1 MTTSNSS
8 NKNGP
13 STLADR
19 ALKAWHE
26 RGMIFIRFASGHEVS
41 FPTKGNPRLESA
53 AEEDVGRIEISP
65 FGLHWPTL
73 DEDLSFKGILEGVAV
88 NGDRAVHVRQ
98 QTLGPRSQ
106 SKVLRGSVETRVDG
120 HRPAGSSLGLETADI
135 TGALSAPVLIQKN
148 PCPMSG
154 GRWVFGI

>member
-1 MTTSNSS
+1 MRSNRRFLREWTGIYS
-8 NKNGP
+8 NDHAPIHVHVRRGGGEAVFVVEPEVELRESVRLNVRELSRAEDLIDDHLELIKQNGP

-26 RGMIFIRFASGHEVS
+26 RGMIFVRFASGHEVS

-73 DEDLSFKGILEGVAV
+73 DEDLSFAGILEGRY
-88 NGDRAVHVRQ
+88 GQR
-98 QTLGPRSQ
+98 
-106 SKVLRGSVETRVDG
+106 
-120 HRPAGSSLGLETADI
+120 
-135 TGALSAPVLIQKN
+135 
-148 PCPMSG
+148 
-154 GRWVFGI
+154 

>member
-13 STLADR
+13 NTLADR

-26 RGMIFIRFASGHEVS
+26 RGMIFVRFASGHEAS

-53 AEEDVGRIEISP
+53 AVEDVGCIEISP

-73 DEDLSFKGILEGVAV
+73 YEDLSFAGILERHYGQ
-88 NGDRAVHVRQ
+88 R
-98 QTLGPRSQ
+98 
-106 SKVLRGSVETRVDG
+106 
-120 HRPAGSSLGLETADI
+120 
-135 TGALSAPVLIQKN
+135 
-148 PCPMSG
+148 
-154 GRWVFGI
+154 